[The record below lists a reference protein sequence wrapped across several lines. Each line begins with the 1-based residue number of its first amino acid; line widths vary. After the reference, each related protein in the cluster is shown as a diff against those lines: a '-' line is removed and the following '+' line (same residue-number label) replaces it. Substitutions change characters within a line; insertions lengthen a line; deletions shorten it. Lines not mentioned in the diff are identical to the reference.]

1 MPAQGGERATAGRR
15 QGRRRWLGLA
25 LAVLLLPAAADGP
38 AFDTD
43 TLRVIEQRYGA
54 AAVQRVRDW
63 RQLIDTEQNQPL
75 NVKLQAVNDFFNQ
88 LLFVDDIIHWK
99 QSDYWA
105 TPVEFLGT
113 AGGDCEDFAIAKYF
127 TLRAAGIALD
137 HLRLLYAK
145 VLPGRMPHMVL
156 AFYPTPH
163 ADPRILDNLT
173 SRMKLLS
180 QRDDLD
186 PVYAFNEARVW
197 LFRDDGTPADVCAA
211 GTIVLWRTLLE
222 RVAQEEQP
230 VGALA

>member
-1 MPAQGGERATAGRR
+1 MPMTHDPLRARLDRWAELVALGRDGDLNETEHVNR
-15 QGRRRWLGLA
+15 LLA
-25 LAVLLLPAAADGP
+25 
-38 AFDTD
+38 
-43 TLRVIEQRYGA
+43 E
-54 AAVQRVRDW
+54 
-63 RQLIDTEQNQPL
+63 
-75 NVKLQAVNDFFNQ
+75 VNDFFNGARYESDD
-88 LLFVDDIIHWK
+88 LGCDEVD
-99 QSDYWA
+99 SWA
-105 TPVEFLGT
+105 TPLEFIT
-113 AGGDCEDFAIAKYF
+113 RDAGDCEDFAIAKYF

-211 GTIVLWRTLLE
+211 GTLVLWRTLLE
-222 RVAQEEQP
+222 RVADQEQQP
-230 VGALA
+230 VEAMT

>member
-1 MPAQGGERATAGRR
+1 MSITHDPLRARLERWAWLVALGRAGD
-15 QGRRRWLGLA
+15 LGDPVHA
-25 LAVLLLPAAADGP
+25 SMLL
-38 AFDTD
+38 DT
-43 TLRVIEQRYGA
+43 
-54 AAVQRVRDW
+54 
-63 RQLIDTEQNQPL
+63 
-75 NVKLQAVNDFFNQ
+75 VNDFFNGARYESDGRSCDE
-88 LLFVDDIIHWK
+88 VDHW
-99 QSDYWA
+99 S
-105 TPVEFLGT
+105 TPLEFIT
-113 AGGDCEDFAIAKYF
+113 RDAGDCEDFAIAKYF